1 MRASP
6 LYSTLAVLAGLG
18 LLAWPLRSMTRPADH
33 PVATPSQAV
42 SRAPEAVS
50 GVLRLRLLA
59 AAESVEVCDQR
70 GAVVWKTGP
79 LEAGEHEAVV
89 RFPIDGPDLD
99 LAVKAVFSSP
109 DAETALF
116 LTVLP
121 DNREDRTAYAIG
133 AGRLQAPL
141 AFHW

>member
-1 MRASP
+1 MG
-6 LYSTLAVLAGLG
+6 VLAGLG
-18 LLAWPLRSMTRPADH
+18 LLAWPLREMTRPDNH
-33 PVATPSQAV
+33 PPAPP
-42 SRAPEAVS
+42 PEAVS
-50 GVLRLRLLA
+50 RTPEAVPGVLRLRLLA
-59 AAESVEVCDQR
+59 AAESVEVCDAR

-79 LEAGEHEAVV
+79 LEPGEHEAVV
-89 RFPIDGPDLD
+89 RFSIDGPDLD
-99 LAVKAVFSSP
+99 LTVKAVFSPP

-133 AGRLQAPL
+133 AGRLEAPL